1 MTRSRKAQGKV
12 TRGEVSWEGATTV
25 MIRNVSPKVTQ
36 SALRAELHA
45 RGFGVPHYDFFYLPM
60 NAEKNANA
68 GYAFVNFCDVNIVA
82 AFVQAFDSTTLPGFP
97 SRRRLQVVPASTQG
111 YEANLQH
118 FAHSAVLNHHESD
131 HAPLFL
137 RDSAHKARGKAR
149 SRQAVQKPVRALAY
163 NPGLQQPQGATVIL
177 RLTADAGGDGSVLD
191 TFLSDVSPW
200 APLLC
205 AGVDFQHVDAWG
217 TGTATLHFRNED
229 LAFHFQRAFEHASL
243 LVGAPPIELEVV
255 NAKMPK
261 MTAFE
266 YTPQSRS
273 QVLADS
279 PQNRNPPNGP
289 PPPPP
294 LESVLGENGLSP
306 TGTPMWLQAGDERKG
321 MRKGSAQSP
330 ASAKSEATVRAVP
343 LHFDSTGPRTPVA
356 EKKSPNLTAALSP
369 SRAPGSEKKT
379 PGSPFDLPSL
389 LPAPDGHSSIPP
401 LPLA

>member
-1 MTRSRKAQGKV
+1 
-12 TRGEVSWEGATTV
+12 
-25 MIRNVSPKVTQ
+25 
-36 SALRAELHA
+36 
-45 RGFGVPHYDFFYLPM
+45 
-60 NAEKNANA
+60 
-68 GYAFVNFCDVNIVA
+68 
-82 AFVQAFDSTTLPGFP
+82 
-97 SRRRLQVVPASTQG
+97 
-111 YEANLQH
+111 
-118 FAHSAVLNHHESD
+118 
-131 HAPLFL
+131 
-137 RDSAHKARGKAR
+137 
-149 SRQAVQKPVRALAY
+149 
-163 NPGLQQPQGATVIL
+163 VIL
-177 RLTADAGGDGSVLD
+177 RLTEEAGADGSVLD

-266 YTPQSRS
+266 YTPQSRT
-273 QVLADS
+273 QVLAEALL
-279 PQNRNPPNGP
+279 NRNPPNGP

-306 TGTPMWLQAGDERKG
+306 TGTPMWLQAGEDRKG
-321 MRKGSAQSP
+321 MRKTSAQSP
-330 ASAKSEATVRAVP
+330 ASAKSEATVRAIP
-343 LHFDSTGPRTPVA
+343 LHFDNAGPRSPVA
-356 EKKSPNLTAALSP
+356 DKTKSPNLSAALSP

-389 LPAPDGHSSIPP
+389 LPAPDGQSIPP

>member
-1 MTRSRKAQGKV
+1 
-12 TRGEVSWEGATTV
+12 
-25 MIRNVSPKVTQ
+25 
-36 SALRAELHA
+36 
-45 RGFGVPHYDFFYLPM
+45 
-60 NAEKNANA
+60 
-68 GYAFVNFCDVNIVA
+68 
-82 AFVQAFDSTTLPGFP
+82 
-97 SRRRLQVVPASTQG
+97 
-111 YEANLQH
+111 
-118 FAHSAVLNHHESD
+118 
-131 HAPLFL
+131 
-137 RDSAHKARGKAR
+137 
-149 SRQAVQKPVRALAY
+149 
-163 NPGLQQPQGATVIL
+163 
-177 RLTADAGGDGSVLD
+177 
-191 TFLSDVSPW
+191 
-200 APLLC
+200 
-205 AGVDFQHVDAWG
+205 
-217 TGTATLHFRNED
+217 
-229 LAFHFQRAFEHASL
+229 
-243 LVGAPPIELEVV
+243 
-255 NAKMPK
+255 
-261 MTAFE
+261 
-266 YTPQSRS
+266 
-273 QVLADS
+273 VLADS

>member
-1 MTRSRKAQGKV
+1 MASAEVLSQGNRLSLFQESEK
-12 TRGEVSWEGATTV
+12 TTV
-25 MIRNVSPKVTQ
+25 MIRNVSPKVSQ
-36 SALRAELHA
+36 AALRAELHA

-118 FAHSAVLNHHESD
+118 FAHSAVLNHHDSD

-137 RDSAHKARGKAR
+137 RDSAQKARGKAR
-149 SRQAVQKPVRALAY
+149 ARQAIQKPVRALAY
-163 NPGLQQPQGATVIL
+163 NPGFQQPQGATVIL
-177 RLTADAGGDGSVLD
+177 RLSEDAAGDGSVLD
-191 TFLSDVSPW
+191 TFLSDSSPW

-243 LVGAPPIELEVV
+243 LVGAPPIDLEVV

-261 MTAFE
+261 MTTYE

-279 PQNRNPPNGP
+279 PLNRNPPNGP

-306 TGTPMWLQAGDERKG
+306 TGTPMWLQAGEERKG

-330 ASAKSEATVRAVP
+330 ASTKSEATVRAVP
-343 LHFDSTGPRTPVA
+343 LHFDSGGPRTPVS
-356 EKKSPNLTAALSP
+356 EKKSPLLSAALSP
-369 SRAPGSEKKT
+369 SRAPGSEKKI

-389 LPAPDGHSSIPP
+389 LPAPDGQPIPP